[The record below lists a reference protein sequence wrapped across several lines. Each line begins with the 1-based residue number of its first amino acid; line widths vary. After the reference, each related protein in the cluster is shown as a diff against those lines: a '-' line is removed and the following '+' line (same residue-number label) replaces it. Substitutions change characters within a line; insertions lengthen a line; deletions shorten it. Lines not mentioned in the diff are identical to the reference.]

1 MQINVSNSPEL
12 GSAPKP
18 SNRSNRLGIG
28 WILLAVGVGIVTGGL
43 GTIMHLGSFWT
54 GSFGLPWGVAFAL
67 LIAALGQWWVGLGSA
82 NLLAPGIAGM
92 AQYATLAVMVGLSRG
107 DDFSVPLNAQT
118 WEFVPHL
125 VIASL
130 LWHAGLVV
138 LTMVMVVLVN
148 RQLRRARDEITELPT
163 QVADLHPPVG
173 AADTR

>member
-12 GSAPKP
+12 GSVPKP
-18 SNRSNRLGIG
+18 SKRSNRVSIG
-28 WILLAVGVGIVTGGL
+28 WILLALGVGVVTGGM
-43 GTIMHLGSFWT
+43 GTIMHLNSFWT
-54 GSFGLPWGVAFAL
+54 GSFGLPWGVALAL

-82 NLLAPGIAGM
+82 NMLAPGITGI

-107 DDFSVPLNAQT
+107 DHFSVPLNAQT

-138 LTMVMVVLVN
+138 LTMLMVILVN
-148 RQLRRARDEITELPT
+148 RQLRRAQHELAQQPI

-173 AADTR
+173 AWDTR